1 MNLSKLFAKEIIEL
15 DRSNL
20 DEKDLSQLRRLL
32 LDFVGVS
39 VGGANKP
46 WVTATRKWALSTS
59 TGGPAR
65 MIGSD
70 IRVSQEAASMVN
82 GIAAHSNELD
92 DTHEKS
98 LTHPGCVVIPA
109 ALAVSTLE
117 ITGQEFLTAV
127 TAGYEAIAR
136 IGQASDPT
144 HIMSGGFHPTILFG
158 GFGAVVAAAKLMHFN
173 EEELLTAWG
182 HVLSLSGGS
191 MQFSDEVSGTAV
203 KRAHAGY
210 AARNGVTAVQL
221 TKFGVTAP
229 LRPLDG
235 KYGLLKIFGGDT
247 KGREIILGN
256 KQQRL
261 SIHDVSI
268 KPYSCC
274 RLFHSVIDCI
284 DLISKKTKLEIE
296 NIAEI
301 VVNSSNVIADQH
313 MLRNPLS
320 SMAAQYSLPYS
331 VGATLAFGSNGYD
344 AYETEHLS
352 DLQISKWSR
361 LVSFN
366 VDAKYEDLYP
376 NHFGASVVVK
386 TTTGETFAAE
396 VLDGSGSPNNPISD
410 EVMATKLE
418 RLLQTEN
425 TGVDVGRLIEVV
437 EELDKSPNLEE
448 FQSSY
453 MGTTI

>member
-1 MNLSKLFAKEIIEL
+1 MNLSRLFAKEIIEL
-15 DRSNL
+15 DWSNL

-32 LDFVGVS
+32 LDFVAVS

-117 ITGQEFLTAV
+117 TTGQEFLTAI

-144 HIMSGGFHPTILFG
+144 HVMSGGFHPTILFG
-158 GFGAVVAAAKLMHFN
+158 GFGAVAAAAKLMHFD

-235 KYGLLKIFGGDT
+235 KYGFLKIFGGDT
-247 KGREIILGN
+247 KEKELFLEN
-256 KQQRL
+256 KSARL
-261 SIHDVSI
+261 SIHEVSI

-274 RLFHSVIDCI
+274 RLFHSVIDCLDI
-284 DLISKKTKLEIE
+284 IANKTKLDI
-296 NIAEI
+296 NNTAEI
-301 VVNSSNVIADQH
+301 VVNGSNVIADQH

-331 VGATLAFGSNGYD
+331 VGATLAFGSDGYH
-344 AYETEHLS
+344 AYEMEHLN
-352 DLQISKWSR
+352 DPHISKWAQ
-361 LVSFN
+361 LVNFN
-366 VDAKYEDLYP
+366 VDSKYEDLYP
-376 NHFGASVVVK
+376 NQFGASVAVK
-386 TTTGETFAAE
+386 TKAGEMFAAE
-396 VLDGSGSPNNPISD
+396 VLDGSGSPNNPISAD
-410 EVMATKLE
+410 VMAAKLN
-418 RLLQTEN
+418 RLLQTES
-425 TGVDVGRLIEVV
+425 TGVDVDRIVAVV

-453 MGTTI
+453 MGTII